1 MQTVKAEIIAVG
13 TEILLGEI
21 TDTNS
26 VYIARELRNIGIN
39 LYFMTS
45 VGDNE
50 GRIADSIRIA
60 LSRADVVIVCGGLG
74 PTIDDMTRQG
84 IADAVGRPLVYHED
98 LFEQIL
104 TRFATFRA
112 QVTENNK
119 RQAFLPQDALTI
131 VNPVGT
137 APGFIVEEGQKA
149 IISVPGVPR
158 EMKYL
163 IQESVIPYLHQ
174 KYALGII
181 KARNLKAAGI
191 GESAL
196 DDMIGDELLNL
207 SNPSIGLAAH
217 HGVIDVRLTA
227 KADDE
232 VAADVMLDD
241 LEVKVMERVGSYIY
255 GKDRDELET
264 VLLGQLRAHGVKLTV
279 LEAGLSDAVVSKL
292 RAAGGEDCL
301 VSVREYATPQEAIES
316 MPEITSESWREFA
329 AQAAEHLAQEEGV
342 ETAIVILSDPEV
354 GESADNREATAVA
367 IYSSVRAQS
376 RVYGFGAKA
385 DLTREWVSRWAMSVV
400 WRMMK
405 EKFDG
410 LA

>member
-1 MQTVKAEIIAVG
+1 MQTVNAEIIAVG

-163 IQESVIPYLHQ
+163 IQESVIPYLHE

-232 VAADVMLDD
+232 SAANVMLDG
-241 LEVKVMERVGSYIY
+241 LEAKVMERVGSYIY
-255 GKDRDELET
+255 GKDTDELET
-264 VLLGQLRAHGVKLTV
+264 VLLDQLRAHGVKLTV

-301 VSVREYATPQEAIES
+301 VSVREYATPQEAIGS

-329 AQAAEHLAQEEGV
+329 ALAAEHLAQEEGV
-342 ETAIVILSDPEV
+342 ETAIVILSDPDV

>member
-1 MQTVKAEIIAVG
+1 MQTVNAEIVAIG

-74 PTIDDMTRQG
+74 PTVDDMTRQG
-84 IADAVGRPLVYHED
+84 IATAVNRSLVYHEE

-104 TRFATFRA
+104 TRFASFRA

-119 RQAFLPQDALTI
+119 RQAYLPQDARVI
-131 VNPVGT
+131 NNPVGT

-149 IISVPGVPR
+149 IISLPGVPR

-163 IQESVIPYLHQ
+163 MQESVIPYLHQ
-174 KYALGII
+174 HYQLGII
-181 KARNLKAAGI
+181 KARNLKVAGI

-207 SNPSIGLAAH
+207 SNPTIGLAAH

-232 VAADVMLDD
+232 ASANLMLDA
-241 LEVKVMERVGSYIY
+241 LEAKVLERVGSYVY
-255 GKDRDELET
+255 GKDDAVLEN
-264 VLLGQLRAHGVKLTV
+264 VLLDQLRSHGVKLTV
-279 LEAGLSDAVVSKL
+279 LEAGLPDAVVSKL
-292 RAAGGEDCL
+292 HAANGDDCL
-301 VSVREYATPQEAIES
+301 VHVRQYATPQEALAS
-316 MPEITSESWREFA
+316 MPEITSQNWREFA
-329 AQAAEHLAQEEGV
+329 AIAAQNLALEEGV
-342 ETAIVILSDPEV
+342 EAAVVILSDPEV

-376 RVYGFGAKA
+376 RVYGFGGKA
-385 DLTREWVSRWAMSVV
+385 DLTREWVSRWAMSVI

-410 LA
+410 MA

>member
-1 MQTVKAEIIAVG
+1 MQTVNAEIVAVG

-26 VYIARELRNIGIN
+26 VYIARELRNIGVN
-39 LYFMTS
+39 LFFMTS

-50 GRIADSIRIA
+50 GRIADAIRIA

-74 PTIDDMTRQG
+74 PTVDDMTRQG
-84 IADAVGRPLVYHED
+84 IADAVGRPLLYHED

-104 TRFATFRA
+104 TRFASFRA

-119 RQAFLPQDALTI
+119 RQAFLPQDALVI
-131 VNPVGT
+131 NNPVGT
-137 APGFIVEEGQKA
+137 APGFIVEEGSKA

-163 IQESVIPYLHQ
+163 MQESVIPYLHQ

-181 KARNLKAAGI
+181 KARNLKVAGI

-232 VAADVMLDD
+232 AAADAMIDE
-241 LEVKVMERVGSYIY
+241 LETKVMARIGSYVY
-255 GKDRDELET
+255 GKDEAELET
-264 VLLGQLRAHGVKLTV
+264 VLLDELRTHGVKLTA

-292 RAAGGEDCL
+292 QAANGGDAL
-301 VSVREYATPQEAIES
+301 VNVRQYATPQEAFVAF
-316 MPEITSESWREFA
+316 PEITSANWREFA
-329 AQAAEHLAQEEGV
+329 ALLAQNLAQEEGV
-342 ETAIVILSDPEV
+342 EAAIVILSDPDV
-354 GESADNREATAVA
+354 GENADNREATAVA

-385 DLTREWVSRWAMSVV
+385 DLTREWVSRWAMSVI

-410 LA
+410 MA

>member
-241 LEVKVMERVGSYIY
+241 LEAKVMERVGSYIY

>member
-241 LEVKVMERVGSYIY
+241 LEAKVMERVGSYIY

-279 LEAGLSDAVVSKL
+279 LEAGLSDAVVTKL